1 MGWRHRY
8 EEATLPIK
16 PYFSTK
22 ILVWPRR
29 IKRLRG
35 FGTGMILGLVLF
47 KLIGPDYRADAER
60 MKNSS
65 SSHH

>member
-16 PYFSTK
+16 PYFSTR
-22 ILVWPRR
+22 IHIWPRR

-35 FGTGMILGLVLF
+35 FGTGMVLGFVLF
-47 KLIGPDYRADAER
+47 KLFGPDFKADVEQ
-60 MKNSS
+60 MKRSS
-65 SSHH
+65 SQH